1 MTKESREERK
11 KKVIDVLNKARAMEL
26 QAIYQYM
33 NQHYNLDDKDYG
45 ELAAKIKLIAV
56 DEMQH
61 AEDFAERIKEL
72 GGEPTTELADKVVK
86 GQDVKQAF
94 AFDSN
99 LEDDTV
105 DAYNE
110 FLNVCRENGDSTT
123 GKLFER
129 IIDEEQ
135 EHLNYFDDVGEHI
148 EELGQ
153 AYLAKIAGTSSATGL
168 NTQGFVARQ
177 GGGGAEE

>member
-11 KKVIDVLNKARAMEL
+11 KKVIDVLNKARSMEL

-72 GGEPTTELADKVVK
+72 GDEPTTELADKVVK